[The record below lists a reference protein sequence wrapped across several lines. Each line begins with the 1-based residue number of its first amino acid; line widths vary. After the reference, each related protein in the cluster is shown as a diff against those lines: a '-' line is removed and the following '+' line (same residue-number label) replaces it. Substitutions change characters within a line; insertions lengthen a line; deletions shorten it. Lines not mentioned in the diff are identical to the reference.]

1 MQNLFF
7 KQGLKEL
14 AKENM
19 TREQITAF
27 CVEQTGYN
35 GEGEIGLLCNE
46 KLIDMVSEPYWDHG
60 VFVPKPYDL
69 FGIADCGKDRL
80 ADIGKERFRFY
91 FPIIIS
97 VLSLIVSNF
106 GMFSKKWHFKISSL
120 FF

>member
-27 CVEQTGYN
+27 CVEQTGHN

-46 KLIDMVSEPYWDHG
+46 KLIDWYLSHIGIMVCLFRSLMTFSESPT
-60 VFVPKPYDL
+60 V
-69 FGIADCGKDRL
+69 
-80 ADIGKERFRFY
+80 ERTA
-91 FPIIIS
+91 
-97 VLSLIVSNF
+97 
-106 GMFSKKWHFKISSL
+106 
-120 FF
+120 